1 LLSLEAGD
9 NGGVARA
16 NRFGGR
22 RMKWVLLAVGAIIL
36 YWFLRRLGREQ
47 VSVAHSE
54 AAQPIATPVAEPAFA
69 LRSPMSFDEFYNK
82 YYAADKIDRSFVR
95 QVLEMV
101 SKAGG
106 IPVEQL
112 RPEDRLDQFPKHM
125 LYRGVQFMEKMLE
138 SGIRKRAVEQG
149 IPPIEFHLETID
161 DLIRQLEPHHLEAFR
176 LSEPA
181 GHS

>member
-1 LLSLEAGD
+1 
-9 NGGVARA
+9 
-16 NRFGGR
+16 
-22 RMKWVLLAVGAIIL
+22 MKWVLLAVGAIIL

-47 VSVAHSE
+47 VSVGYPADP
-54 AAQPIATPVAEPAFA
+54 AQPTATPAAEPIYA

-82 YYAADKIDRSFVR
+82 YYAADKIDRSFVQ

-125 LYRGVQFMEKMLE
+125 LYRGVQFVEKMLE

-161 DLIRQLEPHHLEAFR
+161 DLIRQLEPHHLEALK
-176 LSEPA
+176 LSQTA
-181 GHS
+181 GRS

>member
-1 LLSLEAGD
+1 
-9 NGGVARA
+9 
-16 NRFGGR
+16 
-22 RMKWVLLAVGAIIL
+22 MKWLLLAIGAVIL

-47 VSVAHSE
+47 VSVAYSE
-54 AAQPIATPVAEPAFA
+54 PMQPIATPSAEPTFS
-69 LRSPMSFDEFYNK
+69 LRSPMPFDEFYNK
-82 YYAADKIDRSFVR
+82 YYASDKIERSFVR

-101 SKAGG
+101 SRAGG
-106 IPVEQL
+106 VPVEQL

-125 LYRGVQFMEKMLE
+125 LYRGVQFLQKMLE

-161 DLIRQLEPHHLEAFR
+161 DLIRQLEPHHLEA
-176 LSEPA
+176 LKLQTTA